1 MSKKSLTNL
10 LIIFV
15 ISIFI
20 TIVFST
26 SFGSHIWSFKGLL
39 YNVIYGLIIGSSIS
53 MSGLLTRFIMQKSN
67 IEKYPLRT
75 YLILLISIFLFISID
90 VIVINLLWY
99 RYFHGYQFHDILT
112 SSGIILSTVIT
123 IFIGLTIF
131 FVILSNNFMKRLL
144 NAEKEIQHAKQESD
158 RSKFETL
165 KSQIN
170 PHFLFNSL
178 NSLSSLIHIDADK
191 ADEFTNKLSS
201 IYRYV
206 LDHQDEE
213 LVPLKEEIEFVKEY
227 AYLQSIRFDDNF
239 TIEIEDVSNYEDM
252 LIIPLSLQLVLENVF
267 KHNII
272 SDKKRITISICVS
285 DNYLIIKNNKNIKS
299 DVGVSHNVGLSNIT
313 TRYQL
318 ACDRECIVENTETEF
333 VVRLPLIAM
342 V

>member
-1 MSKKSLTNL
+1 MNKKNLTNI

-15 ISIFI
+15 ISILI
-20 TIVFST
+20 TIIFSK
-26 SFGSHIWSFKGLL
+26 SFGSHVWNLKAMI
-39 YNVIYGLIIGSSIS
+39 YNVIYGLIIGSTIS

-75 YLILLISIFLFISID
+75 YIILLISIFLFISID
-90 VIVINLLWY
+90 IIVINLLWY
-99 RYFHGYQFHDILT
+99 RYVNGYQFHDILT
-112 SSGIILSTVIT
+112 SYSVIMSTVIT

-131 FVILSNNFMKRLL
+131 FVILSKNYMTRLL
-144 NAEKEIQHAKQESD
+144 NAEKEIQKAKQEAD

-178 NSLSSLIHIDADK
+178 NSLSSLIHIDVDK

-206 LDHQDEE
+206 LDHQDDE
-213 LVPLKEEIEFVKEY
+213 LVSLKEEIEFIEEY
-227 AYLQSIRFDDNF
+227 ASLQSIRFDDNF
-239 TIEIEDVSNYEDM
+239 SIKIENIVDYQDM
-252 LIIPLSLQLVLENVF
+252 LLIPLSLQLVLENVF

-272 SDKKRITISICVS
+272 SEKKRIAITICIS
-285 DNYLIIKNNKNIKS
+285 DNYVVIKNNKNIKKN
-299 DVGVSHNVGLSNIT
+299 VGVSHNVGLSNIT

-318 ACDRECIVENTETEF
+318 VCDKECIIENTETEF
-333 VVRLPLIAM
+333 IVRLPLIAM
-342 V
+342 G

>member
-1 MSKKSLTNL
+1 MKKKSIANL

-15 ISIFI
+15 TSILI
-20 TIVFST
+20 TIVFSK
-26 SFGSHIWSFKGLL
+26 SFGSNIWNFKGLI
-39 YNVIYGLIIGSSIS
+39 YNVIYGLIIGGSIS
-53 MSGLLTRFIMQKSN
+53 MSGLLTRFIMRKAN

-75 YLILLISIFLFISID
+75 YIILLISIFLFISID

-131 FVILSNNFMKRLL
+131 FVILSKSFMTRLI
-144 NAEKEIQHAKQESD
+144 NAEKEIQKAKQEAD

-178 NSLSSLIHIDADK
+178 NSLSSLIHIDIDK

-206 LDHQDEE
+206 LDHQDDE
-213 LVPLKEEIEFVKEY
+213 LVPLSKEVEFIEKY
-227 AYLQSIRFDDNF
+227 AALQSIRFDNNF
-239 TIEIEDVSNYEDM
+239 SIEIEDVSNYDDM
-252 LIIPLSLQLVLENVF
+252 LLIPLSLQLVLENVF

-285 DNYLIIKNNKNIKS
+285 DNYIIIKNNKNIKK
-299 DVGVSHNVGLSNIT
+299 DVGVSHNVGLSNIIK
-313 TRYQL
+313 RYQL
-318 ACDRECIVENTETEF
+318 ICDKKCIVENTEDEF
-333 VVRLPLIAM
+333 IVRLPLIL
-342 V
+342 